1 MTTSVTSSINLSS
14 LGLGSGLDD
23 SSIISQLVAIES
35 APLTNFQTEATSIT
49 SASTTIAA
57 FSTNLT
63 ALQTA
68 AQALADPTQYDAY
81 SASSSASQVVAS
93 TASGA
98 TAGTHTV
105 AVSQLAQGQTTYSN
119 AQTSSTSALGMTGT
133 LGLTIGASTIDVPVG
148 STDSLADVAAAITSS
163 GAGVTASVVFDGT
176 KYRLD
181 VQGTQTGASS
191 AISFSESGFSLGL
204 SDSTNT
210 YQTAQDAKA
219 TIDGIAVTSSTNQ
232 ISGAIPGVTLAL
244 TGTTTTPATV
254 SVAADSSSLATKV
267 ATFVS
272 AYNTVITSGHTDAG
286 YGATAATNPLLAGD
300 PGIESSLTQLS
311 SLVASSVA
319 GTDSTIST
327 LGSAGI
333 TLNNDGTLTLNTSAL
348 ATAVQSDP
356 TGVEK
361 LFVTSADQGMTGIM
375 GSISDAIGVLATNPD
390 SVLSGETSYFASR
403 TTEITKQETAMQ
415 ARIQAYQTQLQTA
428 FSNADATVND
438 ERTMFTAVG
447 GTGTFM

>member
-1 MTTSVTSSINLSS
+1 
-14 LGLGSGLDD
+14 
-23 SSIISQLVAIES
+23 
-35 APLTNFQTEATSIT
+35 
-49 SASTTIAA
+49 
-57 FSTNLT
+57 
-63 ALQTA
+63 
-68 AQALADPTQYDAY
+68 
-81 SASSSASQVVAS
+81 
-93 TASGA
+93 
-98 TAGTHTV
+98 
-105 AVSQLAQGQTTYSN
+105 
-119 AQTSSTSALGMTGT
+119 MTGT

>member
-1 MTTSVTSSINLSS
+1 MTTSITSSINLSS

-35 APLTNFQTEATSIT
+35 APLTNMQTEATSIT
-49 SASTTIAA
+49 SASTTIAT
-57 FSTNLT
+57 FSSSLT

-81 SASSSASQVVAS
+81 SASSSGSQVVAS
-93 TASGA
+93 AASGA
-98 TAGTHTV
+98 TAGTHSV
-105 AVSQLAQGQTTYSN
+105 SVSQLAQAQTTYSN
-119 AQTSSTSALGMTGT
+119 PQSSSTAALGMSGT
-133 LGLTIGASTIDVPVG
+133 LGLTIGGATVNVAVG
-148 STDSLADVAAAITSS
+148 STDSLADVAAAISAS
-163 GAGVTASVVFDGT
+163 GAAVTASVVFDGT
-176 KYRLD
+176 NYRLD
-181 VQGTQTGASS
+181 VQGTQTGAAN
-191 AISFSESGFSLGL
+191 AIGFSESGFTLGL
-204 SDSTNT
+204 PATGNA
-210 YQTAQDAKA
+210 YQSAQDANA
-219 TIDGIAVTSSTNQ
+219 TVDGISVTSATNQ
-232 ISGAIPGVTLAL
+232 LSGAIPGVTLAL
-244 TGTTTTPATV
+244 TGTTVTPTTVTV
-254 SVAADSSSLATKV
+254 ASDSTSLATKV

-286 YGATAATNPLLAGD
+286 YGSTAATNPLLAGD

-319 GTDSTIST
+319 GADSTMTT

-333 TLNNDGTLTLNTSAL
+333 TLNNDGTLTLDTSAL
-348 ATAVQSDP
+348 AQAVQSDP

-375 GSISDAIGVLATNPD
+375 GTLSDTIGTLATNPD
-390 SVLSGETSYFASR
+390 SVLDGETSYFASR
-403 TTEITKQETAMQ
+403 TTEITTQETAMQ

-428 FSNADATVND
+428 FSSADEIVNN
-438 ERTMFTAVG
+438 ERSMFSAVG